1 MRFVLVLP
9 LAIPLIAAIGCQE
22 KAASTKARV
31 IVDTQETSADGTA
44 DDVMTGDDTLPD
56 PVNVPETSNS
66 PTTTG
71 DSTTTNTPSPTT
83 PGEGDAS
90 GTNTPPAGE
99 YCYKATPEIC
109 EIEAAI
115 VRETNKYRAEVGAPP
130 LKFSVKMSFVAR
142 DWSQTQSSSGG
153 ISHNGFPSARFE
165 AFIKEFGAKPSTSI
179 FAMTGENVAKTN
191 KKSGQ
196 TSEAIG
202 IYVSQQWKG
211 SSGHYKN
218 MISKSFT
225 SIGVGVYILNGKS
238 VYSTQIFGKD
248 VDALPP
254 P

>member
-1 MRFVLVLP
+1 MRFVLVFLS
-9 LAIPLIAAIGCQE
+9 AIALIGCHQE
-22 KAASTKARV
+22 KAAQTKIIAN
-31 IVDTQETSADGTA
+31 TENTSAGGN
-44 DDVMTGDDTLPD
+44 TGDSVGDALPSPLPD
-56 PVNVPETSNS
+56 PM
-66 PTTTG
+66 
-71 DSTTTNTPSPTT
+71 NTPDSSDSNNPTNDSGNST
-83 PGEGDAS
+83 PSGD
-90 GTNTPPAGE
+90 TNAPPAGE

-115 VRETNKYRAEVGAPP
+115 VRETNKYRAEAGVPP
-130 LKFSVKMSFVAR
+130 LQFSVKMGFVAR
-142 DWSQTQSSSGG
+142 MWSQDQSAAGT

-165 AFIKEFGAKPSTSI
+165 TFIKEFGAKPSTKI

-196 TSEAIG
+196 SAESIG
-202 IYVSQQWKG
+202 IYVSEQWKG

-218 MISKSFT
+218 MIHKSFT
-225 SIGVGVYILNGKS
+225 SIGVGVYILNGKA